1 MSEKSLLNSADN
13 TLEINISPESISYA
27 VSDDNQQVLL
37 RQELNIPI
45 GPATDMGVFEHF
57 FNQPELQILGE
68 NVRIHYESNQY
79 QLIPHELFSEKDMTE
94 LFSVEH
100 GASENEA
107 VQYQILPKWGAIL
120 TYRLPVRMMAFFR
133 QKFPE
138 AEMEHHIALLL
149 KKQLV
154 NRETACWLNVRKDII
169 DILVIQN
176 KHLQLVNSFEV
187 KTHEDC
193 CYFVLNVYEQLQLDT
208 ETFHLNVIINKS
220 VNEELIKLLKK
231 YIKNV
236 ENIK

>member
-1 MSEKSLLNSADN
+1 MSEKSFLNSADN
-13 TLEINISPESISYA
+13 TLEINISPECISYA

-120 TYRLPVRMMAFFR
+120 TYRLPVRMMSFFR

-138 AEMEHHIALLL
+138 AEMEHHIAKLL
-149 KKQLV
+149 KKQLS
-154 NRETACWLNVRKDII
+154 NRDAACWLHVRKDVI
-169 DILVIQN
+169 DLLVVQQ
-176 KHLQLVNSFEV
+176 KHLQLLNTFEV

-208 ETFHLNVIINKS
+208 ETYHLNVIMDKS
-220 VNEELIKLLKK
+220 VNEGLINLLKQ
-231 YIKNV
+231 YIRNV
-236 ENIK
+236 EIIK

>member
-68 NVRIHYESNQY
+68 NVRIHYESSQY
-79 QLIPHELFSEKDMTE
+79 QLIPHELFSEKEMTE

-100 GASENEA
+100 GTSENEA

-120 TYRLPVRMMAFFR
+120 TYRLPVRMMSFFR

-138 AEMEHHIALLL
+138 AEMEHHIAKLL
-149 KKQLV
+149 KKQLS
-154 NRETACWLNVRKDII
+154 NRDAACWLHVRKDVI
-169 DILVIQN
+169 DLLVVQQ
-176 KHLQLVNSFEV
+176 KHLQLLNTFEV

-208 ETFHLNVIINKS
+208 ETYHLNVIMDKS
-220 VNEELIKLLKK
+220 VNEGLINLLKQ
-231 YIKNV
+231 YIRNV
-236 ENIK
+236 EIIK